1 MVAVNRTQVAD
12 RPNGRI
18 HFFDLKPDEGSFLD
32 DTIAG
37 LSKPQKTLSPKYF
50 YDQAGSIL
58 FDRICETKEYYV
70 TRTELGLL
78 ASISGDIADLAGPE
92 STVIEY
98 GSGASVKV
106 RILLDALERP
116 AGYVAIDISRDHLT
130 AAAQSIAD
138 DYLDLKV
145 VALCADFTNRID
157 LPSELDLGGELRLG
171 FFPGSTI
178 GNFSPEGAQR
188 FLCDARNLLA
198 PDGALL
204 LGFDLKKDQD
214 ILNTAYNDSEGITAL
229 FNKNILVRMK
239 RELDAVLDVDAFG
252 HHAFYNEAQGRIEMH
267 LKAERDQTI
276 ILGEHKFELKAGE
289 SIHTENSYKYDMD
302 QITTWAERLG
312 FTCDATWTDPN
323 EYFGIVFLSTGGE
336 QPIGG

>member
-1 MVAVNRTQVAD
+1 MIAANRTQVVD
-12 RPNGRI
+12 QPNGQI
-18 HFFDLKPDEGSFLD
+18 FFFDLKPDEGNFLD
-32 DTIAG
+32 DAIAG
-37 LSKPQKTLSPKYF
+37 LSKSQKTLSPKYF

-58 FDRICETKEYYV
+58 FDRICETEEYYV

-78 ASISGDIADLAGPE
+78 DSISGDIAGLAGPE

-106 RILLDALERP
+106 RTLLDALEEP

-157 LPSELDLGGELRLG
+157 LPSELNLGGALRLG

-178 GNFSPEGAQR
+178 GNFSPEGAQH
-188 FLCDARNLLA
+188 FLSEARRLLA
-198 PDGALL
+198 PNGALL

-214 ILNTAYNDSEGITAL
+214 TLNAAYNDSQGVTAL

-239 RELDAVLDVDAFG
+239 RELEAVLDVDAFG
-252 HHAFYNEAQGRIEMH
+252 HHAFYNEDLGRIEMH
-267 LKAERDQTI
+267 LKSERDQTI
-276 ILGEHKFELKAGE
+276 ILGDHKFEFEAGE
-289 SIHTENSYKYDMD
+289 TIHTENSYKYDLD
-302 QITTWAERLG
+302 QMTAWAKQLG
-312 FTCDATWTDPN
+312 FTCKATWTDRDK
-323 EYFGIVFLSTGGE
+323 YFGMVYLSTAE
-336 QPIGG
+336 E